1 MKIWQISLIPGF
13 FLVFLIVVL
22 LIAGGGKAENETN
35 ENETSE
41 PYLEVSGMDEDHYNG
56 SYVVSNQTFGGRP
69 ILVHENE
76 NADTTYIFYHSER
89 EEWIIQPVEPSDE
102 WNAHMIGKGDVWDP
116 AEAIWDND
124 NYTMVLE
131 WIGGNPTSDW
141 HDDESGFCPAE
152 ITDENNDTID
162 DNCLA
167 VFDEPEE
174 SDIVEEVVP
183 SVSLISAIAVLGT
196 IVIFRRN

>member
-131 WIGGNPTSDW
+131 WIGINRSLGCGGC
-141 HDDESGFCPAE
+141 SGLVALF
-152 ITDENNDTID
+152 
-162 DNCLA
+162 
-167 VFDEPEE
+167 
-174 SDIVEEVVP
+174 
-183 SVSLISAIAVLGT
+183 
-196 IVIFRRN
+196 